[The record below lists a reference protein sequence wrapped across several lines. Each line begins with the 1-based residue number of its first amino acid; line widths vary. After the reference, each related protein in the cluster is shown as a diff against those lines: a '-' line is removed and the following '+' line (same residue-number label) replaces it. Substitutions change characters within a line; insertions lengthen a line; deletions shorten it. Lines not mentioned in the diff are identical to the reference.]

1 VARQSASRS
10 RFRPP
15 RLPSVGRPRRL
26 TPAEATV
33 LKARPWPRLPW
44 WLWLAVMVT
53 SVAMVVVAVGLFG
66 SAPEQLPVAARRS
79 PPTADSSHGVGQV
92 RVPALAPGL
101 QERLVRRR
109 AGCVRLDAVTLVG
122 TAAEAG
128 LLDAAAG
135 KLCALRSTPPIE
147 RARSGLQE
155 AGAVVQFAEF
165 ELGIN
170 ESTTVF
176 APGSP
181 TVLVNGKF
189 QLGEAAAERI
199 AVLLVHEG
207 SHIADGG
214 PPTAAAELAARNAE
228 LEACGRLF
236 AGQVQPNRGCA
247 DATALLAGDDAS
259 ALQQLKEAGY
269 R

>member
-1 VARQSASRS
+1 MA

-15 RLPSVGRPRRL
+15 RLPATGRPRRL
-26 TPAEATV
+26 SPEEAAA
-33 LKARPWPRLPW
+33 LRARPWPRLPW
-44 WLWLAVMVT
+44 WLWLAALVT
-53 SVAMVVVAVGLFG
+53 SVAMVVVAAGLFG
-66 SAPEQLPVAARRS
+66 AAPEQLPVAARRS
-79 PPTADSSHGVGQV
+79 PPNGDHSHGVGQV
-92 RVPALAPGL
+92 RAPALGD
-101 QERLVRRR
+101 RLVRRK
-109 AGCVRLDAVTLVG
+109 ATCPRLDEVTLAG
-122 TAAEAG
+122 SAAEVA

-135 KLCALRSTPPIE
+135 KVCALRSTAPIE
-147 RARSGLQE
+147 RARAGLQR
-155 AGAVVQFAEF
+155 AAAVVQFAEF

-176 APGSP
+176 GQEAP

-189 QLGEAAAERI
+189 QLGRAGAERV

-207 SHIADGG
+207 SHVAGGG
-214 PPTAAAELAARNAE
+214 PPTAAAELAARTAE

-236 AGQVQPNRGCA
+236 DDQVQPNRGCD
-247 DATALLAGDDAS
+247 DAAALLAGDDAS